1 MQTNK
6 NPIYKTILTLSG
18 LIIIFAGL
26 KVADKI
32 IIPFFLS
39 MFISLISFP
48 LLTFFKSKNINN
60 PASVTLV
67 LITIMTVSLSIA
79 ALIGTSLNSFRKSLP
94 DYKEKIY
101 GEIDKVL
108 ILAEKYDIN
117 ISSEILYDYV
127 DPTFIMQSVANT
139 ISAFGN
145 VLTNYFLILF
155 IVMFTLLEAAGFSNK
170 LKMAFNNTDQSIAT
184 FHRFSEN
191 MNKYLTIKTFISMIT
206 GLLVYTSLSLINL
219 DHAIMWGLIAFFLNY
234 IPNIGSIIAS
244 IPAIIIAL
252 IQLNF
257 YYALLVALIYLVINV
272 VMGSI
277 IEPRYLG
284 KELGLSTLIIFLSLV
299 FWGWLLGPVG
309 MLLSVPLTM
318 VVKICLMSELF
329 GVSKKNI
336 NISSVTKMIL
346 NFGFLLGFL
355 SLSIKF
361 GLFGFLSRFFPCLYG
376 LLNHSLGD
384 SYESFLLVFGE
395 RFQDGGHQTSQDC
408 PQT

>member
-206 GLLVYTSLSLINL
+206 GLLVYISLSLINL

-234 IPNIGSIIAS
+234 IPNIGSIVAS

-257 YYALLVALIYLVINV
+257 YYALLVALIYLVINI
-272 VMGSI
+272 VMGII

-318 VVKICLMSELF
+318 VVKIWLESNDD
-329 GVSKKNI
+329 SKWI
-336 NISSVTKMIL
+336 AVMLGSSVNK
-346 NFGFLLGFL
+346 
-355 SLSIKF
+355 
-361 GLFGFLSRFFPCLYG
+361 
-376 LLNHSLGD
+376 
-384 SYESFLLVFGE
+384 
-395 RFQDGGHQTSQDC
+395 
-408 PQT
+408 

>member
-1 MQTNK
+1 
-6 NPIYKTILTLSG
+6 
-18 LIIIFAGL
+18 
-26 KVADKI
+26 
-32 IIPFFLS
+32 
-39 MFISLISFP
+39 
-48 LLTFFKSKNINN
+48 
-60 PASVTLV
+60 
-67 LITIMTVSLSIA
+67 MTVSLSIA

-170 LKMAFNNTDQSIAT
+170 LKIAFNNTDQSIAT

-206 GLLVYTSLSLINL
+206 GLLVYISLSLINL

-318 VVKICLMSELF
+318 VVKIWLESNDDSKWIAVMLGS
-329 GVSKKNI
+329 GVNK
-336 NISSVTKMIL
+336 
-346 NFGFLLGFL
+346 
-355 SLSIKF
+355 
-361 GLFGFLSRFFPCLYG
+361 
-376 LLNHSLGD
+376 
-384 SYESFLLVFGE
+384 
-395 RFQDGGHQTSQDC
+395 
-408 PQT
+408 

>member
-6 NPIYKTILTLSG
+6 NPIYKTILTISG

-206 GLLVYTSLSLINL
+206 GLLVYISLSLINL

-234 IPNIGSIIAS
+234 IPNIGSIVAS

-318 VVKICLMSELF
+318 VVKIWLESNDDSKWIAVMLGS
-329 GVSKKNI
+329 GVNK
-336 NISSVTKMIL
+336 
-346 NFGFLLGFL
+346 
-355 SLSIKF
+355 
-361 GLFGFLSRFFPCLYG
+361 
-376 LLNHSLGD
+376 
-384 SYESFLLVFGE
+384 
-395 RFQDGGHQTSQDC
+395 
-408 PQT
+408 